1 MASHIS
7 SLEPRH
13 TTLHTTLGV
22 GLGVSWGAP
31 SRIVVRHFS
40 NFCLC
45 PISRFLSFL
54 LYDSFSRA
62 CAHSPLFQFGVYRP
76 ASYRVR
82 TLDHSIPS
90 PLLTFPPFTDFL
102 STIWT

>member
-45 PISRFLSFL
+45 PSMIRFLVLAPIL
-54 LYDSFSRA
+54 LCSNSA
-62 CAHSPLFQFGVYRP
+62 CIA
-76 ASYRVR
+76 
-82 TLDHSIPS
+82 
-90 PLLTFPPFTDFL
+90 LLRIAL
-102 STIWT
+102 GL